1 MLGLRGVV
9 MRVYIHNETN
19 EDQTVTY
26 LGYEYKVQAKKTLTL
41 DCIPG
46 TYVYVRPGIFRETM
60 NHKALV
66 TYDRRELH
74 IIPER
79 YTVIVKVVDLESG
92 KPIGGATVRLYN
104 RESHTGTT
112 DSSGKVQFKVKR
124 GDYTLEVYK
133 EGYEPL
139 THRITVSKDVQ
150 VTVKLKRKPIPTPP
164 RPPIPV
170 EWVVVGVAAAVV
182 AGVIAYFLSR

>member
-1 MLGLRGVV
+1 

-19 EDQTVTY
+19 ETQTVTY

-46 TYVYVRPGIFRETM
+46 TYVYVKPGIFRETM
-60 NHKALV
+60 DHKALV

-74 IIPER
+74 IILGK
-79 YTVIVKVVDLESG
+79 YTVIVKVLDLESG
-92 KPIGGATVRLYN
+92 KPIGGATVRLYD
-104 RESHTGTT
+104 RESHSGTT
-112 DSSGKVQFKVKR
+112 NSSGKVMFKVKK
-124 GDYTLEVYK
+124 GDYVLEVRK
-133 EGYEPL
+133 EGYEAI
-139 THRITVSKDVQ
+139 TYKITVEKNVQ
-150 VTVKLKRKPIPTPP
+150 VTVKLKRKVPTPP

-170 EWVVVGVAAAVV
+170 EWVVVGVAATVV